1 MIMGKRRAWICVFLF
16 TLQAIT
22 YADRVSLSVVAK
34 PVAADLAL
42 SPVAMGYLLSSFLWS
57 YLLCLIPMGILVDRY
72 GTKIIIGAGI
82 AIWSLATILT
92 GGAWNVGTLIA
103 MRLVMGLGEAST
115 HPAGARVVREW
126 IPASER
132 GIANAVFISGSY
144 AGPALGAMLAAWI
157 SDMAG
162 WRTAFFV
169 VGTLGFVWL
178 AAWLIWF
185 GRPETVTWLSEEER
199 AKIIRERNAGTAALN
214 ERSKASQILRLLRKQ
229 TIWGLALT
237 QSCAVYTQ
245 YLFLTWLP
253 NYLQATKHL
262 TILKTGLFTAVPYAC
277 AVVLIIGLGTVS
289 DRLLLRGRVATGG
302 RRLVVV
308 GCLLGSSIILVAP
321 WVDNVAILLALI
333 TLSLTGMG
341 TAVSFN
347 FALLN
352 DLLKSPQDVGKAMS
366 ILVIGGNL
374 FGAAAPIV
382 TGYVIQ
388 VTGSYDWA
396 FGIAGF
402 FLIVGSVIA
411 LTMTRNPVDLSA
423 PSDGRCDTRGMAS
436 LPTGR

>member
-1 MIMGKRRAWICVFLF
+1 V
-16 TLQAIT
+16 
-22 YADRVSLSVVAK
+22 
-34 PVAADLAL
+34 
-42 SPVAMGYLLSSFLWS
+42 GYLLSSFLWS

-72 GTKIIIGAGI
+72 GAKVVIGAGI
-82 AIWSLATILT
+82 AIWSLATVLT
-92 GGAWNVGTLIA
+92 GGAWNVGTLVA

-132 GIANAVFISGSY
+132 GMANAVFISGSY

-157 SDMAG
+157 SDVAG
-162 WRTAFFV
+162 WRAAFFV
-169 VGTLGFVWL
+169 VGAIGFGWL

-185 GRPETVTWLSEEER
+185 GSPDTVMWLSEEER

-214 ERSKASQILRLLRKQ
+214 ERSKASQILRLLQKQ

-237 QSCAVYTQ
+237 QCCAVYTQ

-262 TILKTGLFTAVPYAC
+262 TILKTGLFTAVPYAT
-277 AVVLIIGLGTVS
+277 AAVLIILLGIIS
-289 DRLLLRGRVATGG
+289 DRLLRDRVATGG

-308 GCLLGSSIILVAP
+308 GCLLGSSIILAAP
-321 WVDNVAILLALI
+321 WVDNAAILLALI

-352 DLLKSPQDVGKAMS
+352 DQLKSPQDVGKAMS

-374 FGAAAPIV
+374 SGAAAPIV
-382 TGYVIQ
+382 TGYVIEA
-388 VTGSYDWA
+388 TSSYDWA

-402 FLIVGSVIA
+402 FLIAGSVIA
-411 LTMTRNPVDLSA
+411 LTMTRKPVDLSEA
-423 PSDGRCDTRGMAS
+423 SDGRRDTKGMAS

>member
-1 MIMGKRRAWICVFLF
+1 
-16 TLQAIT
+16 
-22 YADRVSLSVVAK
+22 VVAK
-34 PVAADLAL
+34 PVASDLVL
-42 SPVAMGYLLSSFLWS
+42 SPVAVGYLLSSFLWS

-72 GTKIIIGAGI
+72 GAKIIIGAGI
-82 AIWSLATILT
+82 AIWSLATVLT

-132 GIANAVFISGSY
+132 GIANAIFISGSY

-157 SDMAG
+157 SDVAG

-169 VGTLGFVWL
+169 VGAIGFGWL

-185 GRPETVTWLSEEER
+185 GSPENVMWLSEDER
-199 AKIIRERNAGTAALN
+199 AKIMRERNAGTAALN
-214 ERSKASQILRLLRKQ
+214 ERSKASQILRLLQQQ

-237 QSCAVYTQ
+237 QCCAVYTQ

-262 TILKTGLFTAVPYAC
+262 TILKTGLFTAVPYAS
-277 AVVLIIGLGTVS
+277 AAVLIILLGIIS

-352 DLLKSPQDVGKAMS
+352 DQLKSPQDVGKAMS

-374 FGAAAPIV
+374 SGAAAPIV
-382 TGYVIQ
+382 TGYVIE
-388 VTGSYDWA
+388 A
-396 FGIAGF
+396 
-402 FLIVGSVIA
+402 
-411 LTMTRNPVDLSA
+411 TRAVS
-423 PSDGRCDTRGMAS
+423 T
-436 LPTGR
+436 

>member
-1 MIMGKRRAWICVFLF
+1 MGKRRAWICAFLF
-16 TLQAIT
+16 ALQAIN
-22 YADRVSLSVVAK
+22 YADRVALSVVAK
-34 PVAADLAL
+34 PVASDLAL
-42 SPVAMGYLLSSFLWS
+42 SPVAVGYLLSSFLWS

-82 AIWSLATILT
+82 AIWSLATVLT
-92 GGAWNVGTLIA
+92 GGAWNVGTLVA

-132 GIANAVFISGSY
+132 GMANAIFISGSY

-157 SDMAG
+157 SDVAG
-162 WRTAFFV
+162 WRAAFFV
-169 VGTLGFVWL
+169 VGSIGFGWL
-178 AAWLIWF
+178 TAWLIWF
-185 GRPETVTWLSEEER
+185 GSPETVTWLSEDER
-199 AKIIRERNAGTAALN
+199 AKIIRERNAGTAAFN
-214 ERSKASQILRLLRKQ
+214 ERSKASQILRLLQKQ

-237 QSCAVYTQ
+237 QCCAVYTQ

-262 TILKTGLFTAVPYAC
+262 TILKTGLFTAVPYAG
-277 AVVLIIGLGTVS
+277 AAVLIILLGIIS
-289 DRLLLRGRVATGG
+289 DRLLHGRVATGG

-321 WVDNVAILLALI
+321 WVDNAAILLALI

-352 DLLKSPQDVGKAMS
+352 DQLKSPQDVGKAMS

-374 FGAAAPIV
+374 SGAAAPIV
-382 TGYVIQ
+382 TGYVIEA
-388 VTGSYDWA
+388 TGNYDWA

-402 FLIVGSVIA
+402 FLIAGSVIA
-411 LTMTRNPVDLSA
+411 LTMTRNPVDLSE
-423 PSDGRCDTRGMAS
+423 PSEGRRDTGVMAS

>member
-1 MIMGKRRAWICVFLF
+1 MGKRRAWICAFLF
-16 TLQAIT
+16 ALQAIN
-22 YADRVSLSVVAK
+22 YADRVALSVVAK
-34 PVAADLAL
+34 PVASDLAL
-42 SPVAMGYLLSSFLWS
+42 SPVAVGYLLSSFLWS

-72 GTKIIIGAGI
+72 GTKIIIGTGI
-82 AIWSLATILT
+82 AIWSLATVLT
-92 GGAWNVGTLIA
+92 GGAWNVGTLVA

-132 GIANAVFISGSY
+132 GMANAIFISGSY

-157 SDMAG
+157 SDVAG
-162 WRTAFFV
+162 WRAAFFV
-169 VGTLGFVWL
+169 VGAIGFGWL
-178 AAWLIWF
+178 TAWLIWF
-185 GRPETVTWLSEEER
+185 GSPETVTWLSEDER
-199 AKIIRERNAGTAALN
+199 AKIIRERNGGAAALN
-214 ERSKASQILRLLRKQ
+214 ERSKVSQILRLLQKQ

-237 QSCAVYTQ
+237 QCCAVYTQ

-262 TILKTGLFTAVPYAC
+262 TILKTGLFTAVPYA
-277 AVVLIIGLGTVS
+277 AAAVLIILLGIIS
-289 DRLLLRGRVATGG
+289 DRLLRGRVATGG

-308 GCLLGSSIILVAP
+308 GCLLGSSIILAAP
-321 WVDNVAILLALI
+321 WVDNAAILLALI

-352 DLLKSPQDVGKAMS
+352 DQLKSPQDVGKAMS
-366 ILVIGGNL
+366 ILVVGGNL
-374 FGAAAPIV
+374 SGAAAPIV
-382 TGYVIQ
+382 TGYAIEA
-388 VTGSYDWA
+388 TGSYDWA

-402 FLIVGSVIA
+402 FLIAGSVIA
-411 LTMTRNPVDLSA
+411 LTMTRNPVDLSE
-423 PSDGRCDTRGMAS
+423 PIEGRSDAKGMAS

>member
-1 MIMGKRRAWICVFLF
+1 MGKRRAWICAFLF
-16 TLQAIT
+16 TLQAIN
-22 YADRVSLSVVAK
+22 YADRVALSVVAK
-34 PVAADLAL
+34 PVASDLAL
-42 SPVAMGYLLSSFLWS
+42 SPVAVGYLLSSFLWS

-72 GTKIIIGAGI
+72 GAKIIIGAGI
-82 AIWSLATILT
+82 AIWSLATVLT

-132 GIANAVFISGSY
+132 GIANAIFISGSY

-157 SDMAG
+157 SDVAG

-169 VGTLGFVWL
+169 VGAIGFGWL

-185 GRPETVTWLSEEER
+185 GSPENVMWLSEDER

-214 ERSKASQILRLLRKQ
+214 ERSKASQILRLLQQQ

-237 QSCAVYTQ
+237 QCCAVYTQ

-262 TILKTGLFTAVPYAC
+262 TILKTGLFTAVPYAT
-277 AVVLIIGLGTVS
+277 AAVLIILLGIIS
-289 DRLLLRGRVATGG
+289 DRLLRDRVATGG

-308 GCLLGSSIILVAP
+308 GCLLGSSIILAAP
-321 WVDNVAILLALI
+321 WVDNAAILLALI

-352 DLLKSPQDVGKAMS
+352 DQLKSPQDVGKAMS

-374 FGAAAPIV
+374 SGAAAPIV
-382 TGYVIQ
+382 TGYVIEA
-388 VTGSYDWA
+388 TSSYDWA

-402 FLIVGSVIA
+402 FLIAGSVIA
-411 LTMTRNPVDLSA
+411 LTMTRNPVDLSE
-423 PSDGRCDTRGMAS
+423 PSEGRRDTGVMAS

>member
-1 MIMGKRRAWICVFLF
+1 MGKRRAWICAFLF
-16 TLQAIT
+16 TLQAIN
-22 YADRVSLSVVAK
+22 YADRVALSVVAK
-34 PVAADLAL
+34 PVASDLAL
-42 SPVAMGYLLSSFLWS
+42 SPVAVGYLLSSFLWS

-82 AIWSLATILT
+82 AIWSLATVLT
-92 GGAWNVGTLIA
+92 GGAWNVGTLVA

-132 GIANAVFISGSY
+132 GMANAIFISGSY

-157 SDMAG
+157 SDVAG
-162 WRTAFFV
+162 WRAAFFV
-169 VGTLGFVWL
+169 VGSIGFGWL
-178 AAWLIWF
+178 TAWLIWF
-185 GRPETVTWLSEEER
+185 GSPETVTWLSEDER
-199 AKIIRERNAGTAALN
+199 AKIIRERNAGTAAFN
-214 ERSKASQILRLLRKQ
+214 ERSKASQILRLLQKQ

-237 QSCAVYTQ
+237 QCCAVYTQ

-262 TILKTGLFTAVPYAC
+262 TILKTGLFTAVPYAG
-277 AVVLIIGLGTVS
+277 AAVLIILLGIIS
-289 DRLLLRGRVATGG
+289 DRLLHGRVATGG

-321 WVDNVAILLALI
+321 WVDNAAILLALI

-352 DLLKSPQDVGKAMS
+352 DQLKSPQDVGKAMS

-374 FGAAAPIV
+374 SGAAAPIV
-382 TGYVIQ
+382 TGYVIEA
-388 VTGSYDWA
+388 TSSYDWA

-402 FLIVGSVIA
+402 FLIAGSVIA
-411 LTMTRNPVDLSA
+411 LTMTRNPVDLSEA
-423 PSDGRCDTRGMAS
+423 SDGRRDTKGMAS

>member
-16 TLQAIT
+16 TLQAIN
-22 YADRVSLSVVAK
+22 YADRVALSVVAK
-34 PVAADLAL
+34 PVASDLAL

-72 GTKIIIGAGI
+72 GSKIIIGAGI
-82 AIWSLATILT
+82 AIWSLATVLT

-103 MRLVMGLGEAST
+103 VRLVMGLGEAST

-132 GIANAVFISGSY
+132 GMANAVFISGSY

-162 WRTAFFV
+162 WRAAFFV
-169 VGTLGFVWL
+169 VGAIGFGWL

-185 GRPETVTWLSEEER
+185 GSPETVMWLSEEER

-214 ERSKASQILRLLRKQ
+214 ERSKASQILRLLQKQ

-237 QSCAVYTQ
+237 QCFAVYTQ

-262 TILKTGLFTAVPYAC
+262 TILKTGLFTAVPYAT
-277 AVVLIIGLGTVS
+277 AAVLIILLGIIS
-289 DRLLLRGRVATGG
+289 DRLLRDRVATGG

-352 DLLKSPQDVGKAMS
+352 DQLKSPQDVGKAMS

-374 FGAAAPIV
+374 SGAAAPIV
-382 TGYVIQ
+382 TGYVIEA
-388 VTGSYDWA
+388 TGSYDWA

-402 FLIVGSVIA
+402 FLIAGSLIA
-411 LTMTRNPVDLSA
+411 LTMTRNPVDLGE
-423 PSDGRCDTRGMAS
+423 PSDGLSETKGMAS
-436 LPTGR
+436 LPAGR

>member
-16 TLQAIT
+16 TLQAIN
-22 YADRVSLSVVAK
+22 YADRVALSVVAK
-34 PVAADLAL
+34 PVASDLAL

-72 GTKIIIGAGI
+72 GSKIIIGAGI
-82 AIWSLATILT
+82 AIWSLATVLT

-103 MRLVMGLGEAST
+103 ARLVMGLGEAST

-132 GIANAVFISGSY
+132 GMANAVFISGSY

-162 WRTAFFV
+162 WRAAFFV
-169 VGTLGFVWL
+169 VGAIGFGWL

-185 GRPETVTWLSEEER
+185 GSPETVMWLSEEER
-199 AKIIRERNAGTAALN
+199 VKIIRERNAGTAALN
-214 ERSKASQILRLLRKQ
+214 ERSKASQILRLLQKQ

-237 QSCAVYTQ
+237 QCCAVYTQ

-262 TILKTGLFTAVPYAC
+262 TILKTGLFTAVPYAT
-277 AVVLIIGLGTVS
+277 AAVLIILLGIIS
-289 DRLLLRGRVATGG
+289 DRLLRDRVATGG
-302 RRLVVV
+302 RRIIVV

-352 DLLKSPQDVGKAMS
+352 DQLKSPQDVGKAMS

-374 FGAAAPIV
+374 SGAAAPIV
-382 TGYVIQ
+382 TGYVIEA
-388 VTGSYDWA
+388 TGSYDWA

-402 FLIVGSVIA
+402 FLIAGSLIA
-411 LTMTRNPVDLSA
+411 LTMTRNPVDLGE
-423 PSDGRCDTRGMAS
+423 PSDGLSETKGMAS
-436 LPTGR
+436 LPAGR

>member
-16 TLQAIT
+16 TLQAIN
-22 YADRVSLSVVAK
+22 YADRVALSVVAK
-34 PVAADLAL
+34 PVASDLAL

-72 GTKIIIGAGI
+72 GSKIIISTGI
-82 AIWSLATILT
+82 AIWSLATVLT
-92 GGAWNVGTLIA
+92 GSAWNVGTLIA

-132 GIANAVFISGSY
+132 GMANAIFISGSY

-157 SDMAG
+157 SDVAG
-162 WRTAFFV
+162 WRAAFFV
-169 VGTLGFVWL
+169 VGAIGFGWL

-185 GRPETVTWLSEEER
+185 GSPETVTWLSEEER

-214 ERSKASQILRLLRKQ
+214 ERSKASQILRLLQKQ

-237 QSCAVYTQ
+237 QCCAVYTQ

-262 TILKTGLFTAVPYAC
+262 TILKTGLFTAVPYA
-277 AVVLIIGLGTVS
+277 AAAALIILLGIIS
-289 DRLLLRGRVATGG
+289 DRLLRGRVATGG

-308 GCLLGSSIILVAP
+308 GCLLGSSIILITP

-352 DLLKSPQDVGKAMS
+352 DQLKSPQDVGKAMS

-374 FGAAAPIV
+374 SGAAAPIV
-382 TGYVIQ
+382 TGYVIEA
-388 VTGSYDWA
+388 TGSYDWA

-402 FLIVGSVIA
+402 FLIAGSLIA
-411 LTMTRNPVDLSA
+411 LTMTRNPVDLGE
-423 PSDGRCDTRGMAS
+423 PSDGLSDTKGMAS
-436 LPTGR
+436 LPAGR

>member
-1 MIMGKRRAWICVFLF
+1 MGKRRAWICVFLF
-16 TLQAIT
+16 TLQAIN
-22 YADRVSLSVVAK
+22 YADRVALSVVAK
-34 PVAADLAL
+34 PVASDLAL

-72 GTKIIIGAGI
+72 GSKIIIGAGI
-82 AIWSLATILT
+82 AIWSLATVLT
-92 GGAWNVGTLIA
+92 GGAWNVGTLIVA
-103 MRLVMGLGEAST
+103 RLVMGLGEAST

-132 GIANAVFISGSY
+132 GMANAVFISGSY

-162 WRTAFFV
+162 WRAAFFV
-169 VGTLGFVWL
+169 VGAIGFGWL

-185 GRPETVTWLSEEER
+185 GSPETVMWLSEEER

-214 ERSKASQILRLLRKQ
+214 ERSKASQILRLLQQQ

-237 QSCAVYTQ
+237 QCCAVYTQ

-262 TILKTGLFTAVPYAC
+262 TILKTGLFTAVPYAT
-277 AVVLIIGLGTVS
+277 AAVLIILLGIIS
-289 DRLLLRGRVATGG
+289 DRLLRDRVATGG

-352 DLLKSPQDVGKAMS
+352 DQLKSPQDVGKAMS

-374 FGAAAPIV
+374 SGAAAPIV
-382 TGYVIQ
+382 TGYVIEA
-388 VTGSYDWA
+388 TGSYDWA

-402 FLIVGSVIA
+402 FLIAGSLIA
-411 LTMTRNPVDLSA
+411 LTMTRNPVDLGE
-423 PSDGRCDTRGMAS
+423 PSDGLSETKGMAS
-436 LPTGR
+436 LPAGR

>member
-1 MIMGKRRAWICVFLF
+1 MFMGKRRAWICAFLF
-16 TLQAIT
+16 ALQAIN
-22 YADRVSLSVVAK
+22 YADRVALSVVAK
-34 PVAADLAL
+34 PVASDLAL
-42 SPVAMGYLLSSFLWS
+42 SPVAVGYLLSSFLWS

-72 GTKIIIGAGI
+72 GTKIIIGTGI
-82 AIWSLATILT
+82 AIWSLATVLT
-92 GGAWNVGTLIA
+92 GGAWNVGALVA

-132 GIANAVFISGSY
+132 GMANAIFISGSY

-157 SDMAG
+157 SDVAG
-162 WRTAFFV
+162 WRAAFFV
-169 VGTLGFVWL
+169 VGAIGFGWL
-178 AAWLIWF
+178 TAWLIWF
-185 GRPETVTWLSEEER
+185 GSPETVTWLSEDER
-199 AKIIRERNAGTAALN
+199 AKIIRERNAGTAAFN
-214 ERSKASQILRLLRKQ
+214 ERSKASQILRLLQKQ

-237 QSCAVYTQ
+237 QCCAVYTQ

-262 TILKTGLFTAVPYAC
+262 TILKTGLFTAVPYAAA
-277 AVVLIIGLGTVS
+277 AVRIILLGIIS
-289 DRLLLRGRVATGG
+289 DRLLRGRVATGG

-308 GCLLGSSIILVAP
+308 GCLLGSSIILAAP
-321 WVDNVAILLALI
+321 WVDNAAILLALM

-352 DLLKSPQDVGKAMS
+352 DQLKSPQDVGKAMS
-366 ILVIGGNL
+366 ILVVGGNL
-374 FGAAAPIV
+374 SGAAAPIV
-382 TGYVIQ
+382 TGYVIEA
-388 VTGSYDWA
+388 TGSYDWA

-402 FLIVGSVIA
+402 FLIAGSVIA
-411 LTMTRNPVDLSA
+411 LTMTRKPVDLSE
-423 PSDGRCDTRGMAS
+423 PSEGRRDTKGMVS

>member
-16 TLQAIT
+16 TLQAIN
-22 YADRVSLSVVAK
+22 YADRVALSVVAK
-34 PVAADLAL
+34 PVASDLAL

-72 GTKIIIGAGI
+72 GSKIIIGAGI
-82 AIWSLATILT
+82 AIWSLATVLT

-103 MRLVMGLGEAST
+103 ARLVMGLGEAST

-132 GIANAVFISGSY
+132 GMANAVFISGSY

-162 WRTAFFV
+162 WRAAFFA
-169 VGTLGFVWL
+169 VGAIGFGWL

-185 GRPETVTWLSEEER
+185 GSPETVMWLSEEER
-199 AKIIRERNAGTAALN
+199 VKIIRERNAGTAALS
-214 ERSKASQILRLLRKQ
+214 ERSKASQILRLLQKQ

-237 QSCAVYTQ
+237 QCCAVYTQ

-262 TILKTGLFTAVPYAC
+262 TILKTGLFTAVPYAT
-277 AVVLIIGLGTVS
+277 AAVLIILLGIIS
-289 DRLLLRGRVATGG
+289 DRLLRDRVATGG

-352 DLLKSPQDVGKAMS
+352 DQLKSPQDVGKAMS

-374 FGAAAPIV
+374 SGAAAPIV
-382 TGYVIQ
+382 TGYVIEA
-388 VTGSYDWA
+388 TGSYDWA

-402 FLIVGSVIA
+402 FLIAGSLIA
-411 LTMTRNPVDLSA
+411 LTMTRNPVDLGE
-423 PSDGRCDTRGMAS
+423 PSDGLSETKGMAS
-436 LPTGR
+436 LPAGR

>member
-1 MIMGKRRAWICVFLF
+1 MFKGKRRAWICAFLF
-16 TLQAIT
+16 ALQAIN
-22 YADRVSLSVVAK
+22 YADRVALSVVAK
-34 PVAADLAL
+34 PVASDLAL
-42 SPVAMGYLLSSFLWS
+42 SPVAVGYLLSSFLWS

-72 GTKIIIGAGI
+72 GAKVVIGAGI
-82 AIWSLATILT
+82 AIWSLATVLT

-132 GIANAVFISGSY
+132 GIANAIFISGSY

-169 VGTLGFVWL
+169 VGAIGFGWL

-185 GRPETVTWLSEEER
+185 GSPETVTWLSEDER
-199 AKIIRERNAGTAALN
+199 AKIIRERNAGTAAFN
-214 ERSKASQILRLLRKQ
+214 ERSKASQILRLLQKQ

-237 QSCAVYTQ
+237 QCCAVYTQ

-262 TILKTGLFTAVPYAC
+262 TILKTGLFTAAPYA
-277 AVVLIIGLGTVS
+277 AAAVLIILLGIIS
-289 DRLLLRGRVATGG
+289 DRLLRGGVATGG

-321 WVDNVAILLALI
+321 WVDNAAILLTLI

-352 DLLKSPQDVGKAMS
+352 DQLKSPQDVGKAMS

-374 FGAAAPIV
+374 SGAAAPIV
-382 TGYVIQ
+382 TGYVIEA
-388 VTGSYDWA
+388 TGSYDWA

-402 FLIVGSVIA
+402 FLIAGSVIA
-411 LTMTRNPVDLSA
+411 LTMTRNPVDLSE
-423 PSDGRCDTRGMAS
+423 PSDGRRDAKGMAS
-436 LPTGR
+436 FRTGR

>member
-1 MIMGKRRAWICVFLF
+1 MGKRRAWICAFLF
-16 TLQAIT
+16 ALQAIN
-22 YADRVSLSVVAK
+22 YADRVALSVVAK
-34 PVAADLAL
+34 PVASDLAL
-42 SPVAMGYLLSSFLWS
+42 SPVAVGYLLSSFLWS

-72 GTKIIIGAGI
+72 GTKIIIGTGI
-82 AIWSLATILT
+82 AIWSLATVLT
-92 GGAWNVGTLIA
+92 GGAWNVGTLVA

-132 GIANAVFISGSY
+132 GMANAIFISGSY

-157 SDMAG
+157 SDVAG
-162 WRTAFFV
+162 WRAAFFV
-169 VGTLGFVWL
+169 VGAIGFGWL
-178 AAWLIWF
+178 TAWLIWF
-185 GRPETVTWLSEEER
+185 GSPETVTWLSEDER
-199 AKIIRERNAGTAALN
+199 AKIIRERNAGTAAFN
-214 ERSKASQILRLLRKQ
+214 ERSKASQILRLLQKQ

-237 QSCAVYTQ
+237 QCCAVYTQ

-262 TILKTGLFTAVPYAC
+262 TILKTGLFTAVPYA
-277 AVVLIIGLGTVS
+277 AAAVLIILLGIIS
-289 DRLLLRGRVATGG
+289 DRLLRGRVATGG

-321 WVDNVAILLALI
+321 WVDNAAILLALI

-352 DLLKSPQDVGKAMS
+352 DQLKSPQDVGKAMS

-374 FGAAAPIV
+374 SGAAAPIV
-382 TGYVIQ
+382 TGYVIEA
-388 VTGSYDWA
+388 TGSYDWA

-402 FLIVGSVIA
+402 FLIAGSVIA
-411 LTMTRNPVDLSA
+411 LTMTRNPVDLSE
-423 PSDGRCDTRGMAS
+423 PSEGCRDTEGMAS
-436 LPTGR
+436 LPIGR

>member
-1 MIMGKRRAWICVFLF
+1 MFMGKRRAWICAFLF
-16 TLQAIT
+16 ALQAIN
-22 YADRVSLSVVAK
+22 YADRVALSVVAK
-34 PVAADLAL
+34 PVASDLAL
-42 SPVAMGYLLSSFLWS
+42 SPVAVGYLLSSFLWS

-82 AIWSLATILT
+82 AIWSLATVLT
-92 GGAWNVGTLIA
+92 GGAWNVGTLVA

-132 GIANAVFISGSY
+132 GMANAIFISGSY

-157 SDMAG
+157 SDVAG
-162 WRTAFFV
+162 WRAAFFV
-169 VGTLGFVWL
+169 VGSIGFGWL
-178 AAWLIWF
+178 TAWLIWF
-185 GRPETVTWLSEEER
+185 GSPETVTWLSEDER
-199 AKIIRERNAGTAALN
+199 AKIIRERNAGTAAFN
-214 ERSKASQILRLLRKQ
+214 ERSKASQILRLLQKQ

-237 QSCAVYTQ
+237 QCCAVYTQ

-262 TILKTGLFTAVPYAC
+262 TILKTGLFTAVPYAG
-277 AVVLIIGLGTVS
+277 AAVLIILLGIIS
-289 DRLLLRGRVATGG
+289 DRLLHGRVATGG

-321 WVDNVAILLALI
+321 WVDNAAILLALI

-352 DLLKSPQDVGKAMS
+352 DQLKSPQDVGKAMS

-374 FGAAAPIV
+374 SGAAAPIV
-382 TGYVIQ
+382 TGYVIEA
-388 VTGSYDWA
+388 TGNYDWA

-402 FLIVGSVIA
+402 FLIAGSVIA
-411 LTMTRNPVDLSA
+411 LTMTRNPVDLSE
-423 PSDGRCDTRGMAS
+423 PSEGRRDTGVMAS